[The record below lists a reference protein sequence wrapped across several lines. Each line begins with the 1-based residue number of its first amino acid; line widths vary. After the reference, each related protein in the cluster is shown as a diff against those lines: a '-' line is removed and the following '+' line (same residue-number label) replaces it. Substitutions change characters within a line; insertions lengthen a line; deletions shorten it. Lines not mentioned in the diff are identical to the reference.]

1 MRIFTSLLFL
11 SLLAPLPAI
20 AQAPAGGKLPLATV
34 NLITFGGGF
43 NLPAWV
49 AERQGFFARH
59 GVAVKLTFTPS
70 STFLM
75 SNLID
80 GKFDIGIFGI
90 DNLVAYQEGRG
101 EGKFTGTPDLV
112 SFMGL
117 NPGFLHLI
125 SAPDVKTIAD
135 LRGKQIAVDALT
147 TGFAFVLRE
156 MIARA
161 GLTET
166 DVTYVSVGGGTA
178 RFRALVEGK
187 QSAILINTP
196 SDVQLVARGFTRLG
210 SASQLLGR
218 YQGHAA
224 VAQRG
229 WIARN
234 ETAVIGVMRAYRDAM
249 EWLFDPKNREI
260 VEALLLANDPN
271 MMPADVRPTYEV
283 FTDPKEGLI
292 RNLAID
298 IEGLRT
304 VLTLRNK
311 FSVPPMTLSDPM
323 KYVDLELY
331 RKAFPQKQ

>member
-1 MRIFTSLLFL
+1 MYLCRALLIL
-11 SLLAPLPAI
+11 ALLASPLAA
-20 AQAPAGGKLPLATV
+20 AQAPVVAKPLTTINVIAFAGGV
-34 NLITFGGGF
+34 

-49 AERQGFFARH
+49 AERQGFFAKH

-80 GKFDIGIFGI
+80 GNYDVGIFGI

-112 SFMGL
+112 AFMGL
-117 NPGFLHLI
+117 NSGLLHLI
-125 SAPDVKTIAD
+125 AAPDVKTVAD
-135 LRGKQIAVDALT
+135 LRGKQLAVDALT

-161 GLTET
+161 GLTDA
-166 DVTYVSVGGGTA
+166 DVTYVRVGGGPP
-178 RFRALVEGK
+178 RLRALIEGK
-187 QSAILINTP
+187 QAAALLNTP
-196 SDVQLVARGFTRLG
+196 FDLQAVERGFTRLG
-210 SASQLLGR
+210 SASQMLGR
-218 YQGHAA
+218 YQGHAV

-229 WIARN
+229 WIAKD
-234 ETAVIGVMRAYRDAM
+234 EAAVIGLMRAYGDAM

-260 VEALLLANDPN
+260 AEALLVAHDRGMTPALA
-271 MMPADVRPTYEV
+271 RRTYEV
-283 FTDPKEGLI
+283 LVDPKEGLY
-292 RNLAID
+292 RNLALD

-304 VLTLRNK
+304 VLVLRNK
-311 FSVPPMTLSDPM
+311 FSTPPMNLTEPM

-331 RKAFPQKQ
+331 RKAFPSKQ

>member
-1 MRIFTSLLFL
+1 MRFVRAFL
-11 SLLAPLPAI
+11 ILAMLAPLPAA
-20 AQAPAGGKLPLATV
+20 AQAPAGSKPLTTINVIA
-34 NLITFGGGF
+34 FAGGV
-43 NLPAWV
+43 NLPAWI

-80 GKFDIGIFGI
+80 GHYDVGVFGI

-112 SFMGL
+112 AFMGL
-117 NPGFLHLI
+117 NSGLLHLI
-125 SAPDVKTIAD
+125 AAPDVKTVAD
-135 LRGKQIAVDALT
+135 LRGKQLAVDALT

-161 GLTET
+161 GLTDA
-166 DVTYVSVGGGTA
+166 DVTYVRTGGGPQ
-178 RFRALVEGK
+178 RLRALTEGK
-187 QSAILINTP
+187 QAAALLNTP
-196 SDVQLVARGFTRLG
+196 FDLQAMEHGLTRLG
-210 SASQLLGR
+210 SASQMLGR
-218 YQGHAA
+218 YQGHAV

-229 WIARN
+229 WIAKN
-234 ETAVIGVMRAYRDAM
+234 EVAVIGLMRAFGDAM

-260 VEALLLANDPN
+260 AEALLVAHDRGMTPALA
-271 MMPADVRPTYEV
+271 RRTYEV
-283 FTDPKEGLI
+283 LVDPKEGLY
-292 RNLAID
+292 RNLALD

-304 VLTLRNK
+304 VLALRNK
-311 FSVPPMTLSDPM
+311 FSNPPMNLTDPL

-331 RKAFPQKQ
+331 RKAFPQKP

>member
-1 MRIFTSLLFL
+1 MRILTALLIL
-11 SLLAPLPAI
+11 ILGAPLPAL
-20 AQAPAGGKLPLATV
+20 AQAPAGGKPLTTI

-43 NLPAWV
+43 NLPGWV
-49 AERQGFFARH
+49 AERQGFFAKH
-59 GVAVKLTFTPS
+59 GVAVKMTYTPS

-80 GKFDIGIFGI
+80 GKFDLAILGI

-112 SFMGL
+112 AFMGL
-117 NPGFLHLI
+117 NPGMLHLI
-125 SAPDVKTIAD
+125 AAPDVKTVAD
-135 LRGKQIAVDALT
+135 LRGKQIAVDAIT

-161 GLTET
+161 GLTEN

-178 RFRALVEGK
+178 RFNALVEGR

-196 SDVQLVARGFTRLG
+196 SDLQLVDRGFNRLG
-210 SASQLLGR
+210 SAAQLLGR

-224 VAQRG
+224 IAQRG
-229 WIARN
+229 WIAKN
-234 ETAVIGVMRAYRDAM
+234 EAAVIGLMRAYRDAM
-249 EWLFDPKNREI
+249 EWIFDPKNREI
-260 VEALLLANDPN
+260 AEAVLIANDPN
-271 MMPADVRPTYEV
+271 MTPALARPTYQI
-283 FTDPKEGLI
+283 FTTPKEGLF
-292 RNLAID
+292 RDLALD

-304 VLTLRNK
+304 VLVLRNK
-311 FSVPPMTLSDPM
+311 FSAPPMNLTDPM

-331 RKAFPQKQ
+331 RKAFPPKQ

>member
-1 MRIFTSLLFL
+1 MRFIRAFL
-11 SLLAPLPAI
+11 ILALLASLPAA
-20 AQAPAGGKLPLATV
+20 AQAPAGGKPLTTINVIAFAGGV
-34 NLITFGGGF
+34 NLP
-43 NLPAWV
+43 NWV

-80 GKFDIGIFGI
+80 GNYDVGVFGI

-112 SFMGL
+112 AFMGL
-117 NPGFLHLI
+117 NSGLLHLI
-125 SAPDVKTIAD
+125 AAPEVKTVAD
-135 LRGKQIAVDALT
+135 LRGKQLAVDALT

-161 GLTET
+161 GLTDA
-166 DVTYVSVGGGTA
+166 DVTYVRTGGGPQ
-178 RFRALVEGK
+178 RLRALIEGK
-187 QSAILINTP
+187 QAAALLNTP
-196 SDVQLVARGFTRLG
+196 FDLQAVERGFTRLG
-210 SASQLLGR
+210 SASQMLGR
-218 YQGHAA
+218 YQGHAV

-229 WIARN
+229 WIAKN
-234 ETAVIGVMRAYRDAM
+234 EAAVIGLMRAYRDAM

-260 VEALLLANDPN
+260 AEALLVAHDRGMTPALA
-271 MMPADVRPTYEV
+271 RPTYEV
-283 FTDPKEGLI
+283 LVDPKEGLY
-292 RNLAID
+292 RNLALD

-304 VLTLRNK
+304 VLVLRNK
-311 FSVPPMTLSDPM
+311 FSTPPMELTDPM

-331 RKAFPQKQ
+331 RKAFPQKP